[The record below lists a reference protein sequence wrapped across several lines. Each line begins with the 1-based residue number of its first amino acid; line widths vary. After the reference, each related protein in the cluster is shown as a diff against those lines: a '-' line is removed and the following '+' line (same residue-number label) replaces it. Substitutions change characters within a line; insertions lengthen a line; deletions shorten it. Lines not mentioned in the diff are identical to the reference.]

1 MKTFVATLCALSFT
15 AALSGAALADC
26 YQGHASATPPVSTQT
41 KGS

>member
-1 MKTFVATLCALSFT
+1 MKKIVTALCALSFT

-26 YQGHASATPPVSTQT
+26 YQGHASAKPPVAADT